1 MNHLEFD
8 RLLAEGTLPPVLL
21 FEGEEA
27 WLKQQAWQA
36 LRQKLLPAGLEELNE
51 TLLDAPETDVLI
63 AAAETMPLIT
73 DRRLVLVRDL
83 PGLTGRGEADDRL
96 AEYLTHA
103 PETVLIILYC
113 TQKPDARRKIYTTLK
128 KAGAIVTF
136 SPLRDQELTSFVTRA
151 FRELGKECDE
161 RTADFLIFTSG
172 TDTQLLLQE
181 IRKIAA
187 HAGDAASIHPDDVRL
202 LATPSA
208 ETTVFQMVD
217 ALVAG
222 QQAKTF
228 QLLRTQLL
236 YGAERVSILAL
247 LLRQFRLM
255 QHIKIMQYD
264 KRDKNFIRSALGV
277 PPFAVDQYIRQA
289 SAYTGRQVRDA
300 VRLCL
305 DTDYAIKSGR
315 LNAEGALEMVVLKL
329 LNIRN
334 KD

>member
-63 AAAETMPLIT
+63 AAAETMPLMT

-96 AEYLTHA
+96 TEYLTHA
-103 PETVLIILYC
+103 PETVLIVLYC

>member
-63 AAAETMPLIT
+63 AAAETMPLMT

-103 PETVLIILYC
+103 PETVLIVLYC

-172 TDTQLLLQE
+172 TDTQLLLQ
-181 IRKIAA
+181 
-187 HAGDAASIHPDDVRL
+187 
-202 LATPSA
+202 
-208 ETTVFQMVD
+208 
-217 ALVAG
+217 
-222 QQAKTF
+222 
-228 QLLRTQLL
+228 
-236 YGAERVSILAL
+236 
-247 LLRQFRLM
+247 
-255 QHIKIMQYD
+255 
-264 KRDKNFIRSALGV
+264 
-277 PPFAVDQYIRQA
+277 
-289 SAYTGRQVRDA
+289 
-300 VRLCL
+300 
-305 DTDYAIKSGR
+305 
-315 LNAEGALEMVVLKL
+315 
-329 LNIRN
+329 
-334 KD
+334 